1 MWKHCVSMIQKN
13 HLVKQFELL
22 TQQEIKNY
30 QDSLNFVL
38 QSINELKDSIEE
50 IRQNSLENYA
60 AIHSVQ
66 VHMGIELEHIK
77 NNLENINQRV
87 DRNCNDQKS
96 VNEKNNFE
104 INNIKNE
111 ISLKVS
117 RDNNFEKKLI
127 HISTTIDRVKEISDK
142 NRNSLGEISDNILRK
157 FSNDLIKTKN
167 EILNSP
173 SEASL
178 VKKILEEK
186 IDSHKVDVAGIMR
199 ELMIYKKENVVTE
212 KKIENIYTLIDRL
225 KKSEA

>member
-38 QSINELKDSIEE
+38 QSINQLKDSIEE
-50 IRQNSLENYA
+50 MRKNSLANYA
-60 AIHSVQ
+60 AIHSLQ
-66 VHMGIELEHIK
+66 IHMGIELQHIK
-77 NNLENINQRV
+77 NNLDNINQRV
-87 DRNCNDQKS
+87 DRNFTDQKS
-96 VNEKNNFE
+96 VNEKNNLE
-104 INNIKNE
+104 IISIKDE

-117 RDNNFEKKLI
+117 RYNNFEKKLI
-127 HISTTIDRVKEISDK
+127 NLSTNIDRIKEISD
-142 NRNSLGEISDNILRK
+142 NTMNILGEKIDIISRR

-173 SEASL
+173 SEASQ

-186 IDSHKVDVAGIMR
+186 IDCHKVDVAGIMR
-199 ELMIYKKENVVTE
+199 ELLIYKKENVVTE

>member
-1 MWKHCVSMIQKN
+1 
-13 HLVKQFELL
+13 
-22 TQQEIKNY
+22 
-30 QDSLNFVL
+30 
-38 QSINELKDSIEE
+38 
-50 IRQNSLENYA
+50 
-60 AIHSVQ
+60 
-66 VHMGIELEHIK
+66 MGIELEHIK